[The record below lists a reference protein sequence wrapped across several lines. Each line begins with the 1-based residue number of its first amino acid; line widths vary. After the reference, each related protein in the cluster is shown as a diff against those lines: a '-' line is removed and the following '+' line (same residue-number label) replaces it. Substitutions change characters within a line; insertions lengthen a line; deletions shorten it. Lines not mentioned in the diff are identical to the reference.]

1 MLSVTTIPVKI
12 IARLILASCPMFL
25 LYDDED
31 QILPLLLHRVE
42 EGHPKC
48 SCRDCVGIIARMR
61 QLNLDVDHLSPPLVA

>member
-1 MLSVTTIPVKI
+1 MI
-12 IARLILASCPMFL
+12 L

-42 EGHPKC
+42 EGQPKC

-61 QLNLDVDHLSPPLVA
+61 QLNLDVDNLSPPLVA